1 MQLIILVSRAVSI
14 TFDIIIALY
23 VLPNSFQQEIEN
35 ISNDIKYEI
44 VLAMI
49 FVGSVI
55 FLLLTEGL
63 PVMYS
68 LRSAVIDALS
78 HNYEFSDQK

>member
-1 MQLIILVSRAVSI
+1 ML
-14 TFDIIIALY
+14 AL
-23 VLPNSFQQEIEN
+23 
-35 ISNDIKYEI
+35 
-44 VLAMI
+44 I

-68 LRSAVIDALS
+68 LRSGVIDALS
-78 HNYEFSDQK
+78 HNFEYSNQK

>member
-1 MQLIILVSRAVSI
+1 
-14 TFDIIIALY
+14 
-23 VLPNSFQQEIEN
+23 
-35 ISNDIKYEI
+35 
-44 VLAMI
+44 MI

-68 LRSAVIDALS
+68 LRSGVIDALS
-78 HNYEFSDQK
+78 HNFEYSEQK

>member
-1 MQLIILVSRAVSI
+1 MQLIILISRAVSI

-23 VLPNSFQQEIEN
+23 VLPNSFQQEIET

-55 FLLLTEGL
+55 FLLLT
-63 PVMYS
+63 
-68 LRSAVIDALS
+68 
-78 HNYEFSDQK
+78 